1 MTERTWWWRIG
12 GPNAVTVWSWWVT
25 LPLALMASVY
35 GGALAGLPLAP
46 WALAALAVNVVMI
59 LPLAIVRAT
68 YLSSRPRPSRPV
80 IALVTFAALGAL
92 RSLLMVGVAAAM
104 GYADVSTILWE
115 WPLMGAFAGV
125 FSLSVIA
132 VVVDSVREHR
142 AATQRLLALQASLR
156 EINETE
162 SARLADLEVE
172 FVNDVEQR
180 VLIAL
185 EQVRSRQ
192 PASGQEAG
200 QSLREVSE
208 AVVRPLSHQLAAA
221 DPWTAPDQ
229 PAPRERWTR
238 KVDDL
243 VRLVGPVQPLGP
255 VLVFELT
262 VLPFMLARF
271 GPALAALN
279 LVVGPAILL
288 GLGLLIRRMWP
299 ALKNPWLNVL
309 GLAGVYAA
317 SFVVAGIVV
326 SACFMALGAGA
337 LPFWSGVIAY
347 PVLALAWA
355 LLDAVLARRVEL
367 EEKLTESLS
376 REAQAAER
384 LRSRVASLQGR
395 IAKILH
401 SVVQGELVTSA
412 VSLARTDDPDAV
424 AAEIDRVS
432 ASIVAR
438 LHADES
444 AVDSR
449 ERILD
454 LLSLWSAALKVDLDV
469 DEDLWTVLDV
479 DADLREAV
487 VDVLAEGLTNA
498 VRHGS
503 GPGVQVLMR
512 RTASGVDVAIRSE
525 GHLRPQGLGGLG
537 TQTIAA
543 SAESWSLEERAGV
556 VHLSVSLA
564 S

>member
-1 MTERTWWWRIG
+1 
-12 GPNAVTVWSWWVT
+12 
-25 LPLALMASVY
+25 
-35 GGALAGLPLAP
+35 
-46 WALAALAVNVVMI
+46 MI
-59 LPLAIVRAT
+59 LPLVLVRAT

-80 IALVTFAALGAL
+80 LAVATFAALGAL

-104 GYADVSTILWE
+104 GYSDLVTILWE
-115 WPLMGAFAGV
+115 WPLMGAFAGA

-142 AATQRLLALQASLR
+142 SATQRLLALQASLR
-156 EINETE
+156 QINEIE
-162 SARLADLEVE
+162 SARLVDLEAE
-172 FVNDVEQR
+172 FVRDVQER
-180 VLIAL
+180 VLAAL
-185 EQVRSRQ
+185 EQVRSSN

-200 QSLREVSE
+200 RSLREVSE

-221 DPWTAPDQ
+221 EPWAAPEQ
-229 PAPRERWTR
+229 VAPRVRWTR

-255 VLVFELT
+255 ALVFELT

-271 GPALAALN
+271 DPGLAALN
-279 LVVGPAILL
+279 VIVGPAVLV
-288 GLGLLIRRMWP
+288 GLGLLIRRAWP
-299 ALKNPWLNVL
+299 ALKHPWLNFL
-309 GLAGVYAA
+309 GLGAAYAA
-317 SFVVAGIVV
+317 SFAVAGVVV
-326 SACFMALGAGA
+326 SASFVALGAES

-367 EEKLTESLS
+367 EEELTESLS

-384 LRSRVASLQGR
+384 LRSRVASMQGR
-395 IAKILH
+395 MAKVLH

-412 VSLARTDDPDAV
+412 VMLARTDDPDAV

-444 AVDSR
+444 AVDSH

-454 LLSLWSAALKVDLDV
+454 LLSLWSAALMVDLDV
-469 DEDLWTVLDV
+469 DEELWPALDV
-479 DADLREAV
+479 DGDLRESV

-503 GPGVQVLMR
+503 GPSVQVLMR
-512 RTASGVDVAIRSE
+512 RTASGVDVSIQSQ
-525 GHLRPQGLGGLG
+525 GHLRPQGPSGLG
-537 TQTIAA
+537 TQAIAA
-543 SAESWSLEERAGV
+543 SAESWSLEEHSGV
-556 VHLSVSLA
+556 VHLSVSLV